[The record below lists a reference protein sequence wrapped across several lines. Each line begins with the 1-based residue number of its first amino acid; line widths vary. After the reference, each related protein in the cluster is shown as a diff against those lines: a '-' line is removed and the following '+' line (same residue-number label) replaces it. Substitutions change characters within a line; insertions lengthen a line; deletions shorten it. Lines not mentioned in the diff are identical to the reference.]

1 MLQIIYAPHP
11 IFKHRAKAVDIV
23 DEEVQQLANN
33 MLQTMYFENAVGLA
47 ANMVGIDQRI
57 IVLDLKEDGISKPYI
72 MINPEIIESSN
83 DIVEI
88 EEASIS
94 FPGISAVIK
103 RPSEVKVKYIDL
115 DNISQIIDAKGFLA
129 RVIQHEIDYLN
140 GIVFI
145 DHLSKL
151 KRDILIKKMIKFIKN
166 TPPHVHGIHCHH

>member
-11 IFKHRAKAVDIV
+11 IFKHRAKIVDIV
-23 DEEVQQLANN
+23 DEEIKHLTNN
-33 MLQTMYFENAVGLA
+33 MLKTMYFENAVGIA

-57 IVLDLKEDGISKPYI
+57 IVVDLKEEGISNPYI

-83 DIVEI
+83 DVVEI

-103 RPSEVKVKYIDL
+103 RPSEVKVKYVDL
-115 DNISQIIDAKGFLA
+115 DNISKTIDAKGFLA

-151 KRDILIKKMIKFIKN
+151 KRDILVKKMIKFTKN